1 MVNHRRET
9 RSKRSPTGSSL
20 ASTHVVTVVGDGQH
34 IVRVAQYLGVR
45 IRWWEWRR
53 RGRRDRRDERVND
66 GNNYKGMMRAE
77 DYKKR
82 REEVLG
88 GKELA
93 EQKKS
98 EAIANAVKADRAAAV
113 EDARSREERERAR
126 KEKLQRELQ
135 QQPTD
140 EQADDDN
147 DGTSAAKKKKKRKR
161 PNESAGLSFD
171 VEDAS

>member
-1 MVNHRRET
+1 MVF
-9 RSKRSPTGSSL
+9 SL
-20 ASTHVVTVVGDGQH
+20 AEWKRHWERTRLGLRWSTSRMDGTDDD
-34 IVRVAQYLGVR
+34 VLLRMRENAGSFEAQS
-45 IRWWEWRR
+45 
-53 RGRRDRRDERVND
+53 DRRDERVND

-171 VEDAS
+171 VEDDS

>member
-1 MVNHRRET
+1 MDGTDDDVLLRMRENA
-9 RSKRSPTGSSL
+9 GSFE
-20 ASTHVVTVVGDGQH
+20 
-34 IVRVAQYLGVR
+34 AQS
-45 IRWWEWRR
+45 
-53 RGRRDRRDERVND
+53 DRRDERVND

-135 QQPTD
+135 QQ
-140 EQADDDN
+140 ADDDN

-171 VEDAS
+171 VEDDS